1 VQNRVLKAEKIMA
14 DSLPVVILVGG
25 AGTRLGREGEVPPKA
40 LVEVG
45 DKPILW
51 HVMKLY
57 AAFGHTR
64 FILPLGYRGDWIRR
78 YFMEY
83 DAMSRPLTFRLG
95 QAASPEFLAEQPE
108 SDWCI
113 TLFESGLPN
122 RADKGDHIRNA
133 RPYIDTSTFF
143 ATYGDGVGNVDL
155 AALLNFHRA
164 HGRLATVTGIRPFS
178 QYGLLDADSQG
189 HVTSLR
195 EKPQLD
201 HWINAGFFVFEQGI
215 FDYLQ
220 GEAGHDLEG
229 KVLPR
234 IVADG
239 QLMVYKHTGFWGKMD
254 TFKEAQKLTELW
266 ESGQAPWKV
275 W

>member
-1 VQNRVLKAEKIMA
+1 MAE
-14 DSLPVVILVGG
+14 SLPVVILVGG

-57 AAFGHTR
+57 AAYGHTR

-83 DAMSRPLTFRLG
+83 NIMNRPLTFRLG
-95 QAASPEFLAEQPE
+95 QIAPPEFHAGQPE

-122 RADKGDHIRNA
+122 RTDKGDHVRNA
-133 RPYIDTSTFF
+133 RPYIDAGTFF
-143 ATYGDGVGNVDL
+143 VTYGDGVGNVDID
-155 AALLNFHRA
+155 ALLKFHRA
-164 HGRLATVTGIRPFS
+164 HGRLATLAGIRPFS
-178 QYGLLDADSQG
+178 QYGLLDANDDGQ
-189 HVTSLR
+189 VTSLR

-201 HWINAGFFVFEQGI
+201 HWINAGFFAFEQGI

-220 GEAGHDLEG
+220 GETGHDLEG
-229 KVLPR
+229 QVLPCLA
-234 IVADG
+234 ADG
-239 QLMVYKHTGFWGKMD
+239 QLMVYRHTGFWGKMD

>member
-1 VQNRVLKAEKIMA
+1 MIE
-14 DSLPVVILVGG
+14 SLSVVILVGG

-45 DKPILW
+45 DRPILW
-51 HVMKLY
+51 HVMKIY
-57 AAFGHTR
+57 AAYGHTH

-83 DAMSRPLTFRLG
+83 NAMSRPLTLKLG
-95 QAASPEFLAEQPE
+95 HVSTAEYHADQPE
-108 SDWCI
+108 SEWCI

-122 RADKGDHIRNA
+122 RIEKGDHVRNA
-133 RPYIDTSTFF
+133 RVYLKSDTFF
-143 ATYGDGVGNVDL
+143 VTYGDGVGDVDIH
-155 AALLNFHRA
+155 ALLRFHRA
-164 HGRLATVTGIRPFS
+164 HGRLATVTGVRPFS
-178 QYGLLDADSQG
+178 QYGILDVNENG
-189 HVTSLR
+189 LVTSLH

-215 FDYLQ
+215 FDYI
-220 GEAGHDLEG
+220 GPDEGIVLE
-229 KVLPR
+229 KDVLPR
-234 IVADG
+234 IAADG
-239 QLMVYKHTGFWGKMD
+239 QLMMYKHTGFWGKMD

>member
-1 VQNRVLKAEKIMA
+1 MSE
-14 DSLPVVILVGG
+14 SLSTVILVGG

-51 HVMKLY
+51 HVMKIY
-57 AAFGHTR
+57 AAYGHTH
-64 FILPLGYRGDWIRR
+64 FILPLGYHGDWIRR

-83 DAMSRPLTFRLG
+83 NTMSRPLTFKLG
-95 QAASPEFLAEQPE
+95 QVALPEFHAEQPE
-108 SDWCI
+108 SDWSI

-122 RADKGDHIRNA
+122 RTEKGAHVRKS
-133 RPYIDTSTFF
+133 RPYLKSGTFF
-143 ATYGDGVGNVDL
+143 VTYGDGVGNIDID
-155 AALLNFHRA
+155 ALLRFHHA
-164 HGRLATVTGIRPFS
+164 HGKLATVTGVRPFS
-178 QYGLLDADSQG
+178 QYGLLDANRDSR
-189 HVTSLR
+189 VTGLR

-220 GEAGHDLEG
+220 GGEDVDLERQ
-229 KVLPR
+229 VLPR
-234 IVADG
+234 AVADG
-239 QLMVYKHTGFWGKMD
+239 QLMMYKHTGFWGKMD

>member
-1 VQNRVLKAEKIMA
+1 MSE
-14 DSLPVVILVGG
+14 SLSVVILVGG

-51 HVMKLY
+51 HVMKIY
-57 AAFGHTR
+57 AAYGHTH

-83 DAMSRPLTFRLG
+83 NAMNRPFTFRLG
-95 QAASPEFLAEQPE
+95 RIESAEFHADQPE

-122 RADKGDHIRNA
+122 RVEKGDHIRNA
-133 RPYIDTSTFF
+133 RPYIRSGTFF
-143 ATYGDGVGNVDL
+143 VTYGDGVGNVNIN
-155 AALLNFHRA
+155 ALLAFHRA
-164 HGRLATVTGIRPFS
+164 HGKLATVTGVQPFS
-178 QYGLLDADSQG
+178 QYGLLDVNEDG
-189 HVTSLR
+189 LVIGLR

-215 FDYLQ
+215 FDYISAD
-220 GEAGHDLEG
+220 EKVVLEED
-229 KVLPR
+229 VLPR
-234 IVADG
+234 VAADG
-239 QLMVYKHTGFWGKMD
+239 QLMMYRHLGFWGKMD

-266 ESGQAPWKV
+266 ESGKAPWKV